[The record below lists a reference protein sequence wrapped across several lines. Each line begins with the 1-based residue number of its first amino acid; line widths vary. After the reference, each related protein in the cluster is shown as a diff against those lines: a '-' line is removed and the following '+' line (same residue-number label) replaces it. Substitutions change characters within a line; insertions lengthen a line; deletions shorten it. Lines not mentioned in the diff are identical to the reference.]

1 MNPWVIKFQ
10 QELAPLYEAREAKNI
25 AYWAL
30 QAICQC
36 DTTDILLGR
45 CDHLNE
51 SQEERMT
58 DYLRRLSQGEPL
70 QYILGETSFF
80 GLPFRVNKSVLI
92 PRPETEELVTWIG
105 EDYQGDKARLI
116 DIGTGSGCIAITLKH
131 LHPQMTALAM
141 DISEE
146 ALTVA
151 KENAE
156 KLSVEM
162 TFLHDNI
169 LAPKSECGE
178 LDFIVSNP
186 PYITHKEKP
195 QMRRNVLEYEP
206 HLALFVADDQPLLFY
221 EAIADF
227 GQKQLK
233 EGGCLYFEINEQFG
247 AETKEM
253 LERKGYEEVTIRKDM
268 QGKERMIRCRKK
280 R

>member
-10 QELAPLYEAREAKNI
+10 QELAHLYEAREAKNI

-30 QAICQC
+30 QTICQC
-36 DTTDILLGR
+36 ETTDILLGR

-58 DYLRRLSQGEPL
+58 DFLRRLSQGEPL

-80 GLPFRVNKSVLI
+80 GLSFLVNKNVLI
-92 PRPETEELVTWIG
+92 PRPETEELVSWIG
-105 EDYQGDKARLI
+105 EDYQGKSVRFI
-116 DIGTGSGCIAITLKH
+116 DIGTGSGCIAITMKH
-131 LHPQMTALAM
+131 LHPQMSALAM

-146 ALTVA
+146 ALSVA
-151 KENAE
+151 QENANR
-156 KLSVEM
+156 LSAEV

-169 LAPKSECGE
+169 LAPKSECGA

-195 QMRRNVLEYEP
+195 QMRKNVLDHEP
-206 HLALFVADDQPLLFY
+206 HLALFVADDKPLLFY

-233 EGGCLYFEINEQFG
+233 NGGGLYFEINEQFG
-247 AETKEM
+247 KETKEM

-268 QGKERMIRCRKK
+268 QGKERMVRCRKK